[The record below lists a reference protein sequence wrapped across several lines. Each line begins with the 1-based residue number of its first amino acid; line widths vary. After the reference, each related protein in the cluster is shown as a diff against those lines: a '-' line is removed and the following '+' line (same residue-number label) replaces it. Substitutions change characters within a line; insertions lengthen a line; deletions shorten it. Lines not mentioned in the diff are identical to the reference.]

1 MKPRKADVCTL
12 PDLAKRLR
20 AFRAD
25 RTQAAVS
32 SAAGKNTATY
42 TYWESG
48 TTEPGAL
55 ALARA
60 CLFMGCTPND
70 VLLKG
75 QLGSLGEELPK
86 DVYGD
91 LVDIIQRLIELQQSA
106 SSGQPS
112 PITVFNRFLR
122 DFPRSVGA
130 RVSAPAKRS
139 RKSSDKGAAPAAD
152 SATRQSADAQNV

>member
-1 MKPRKADVCTL
+1 MKPRKTEVCTL

-75 QLGSLGEELPK
+75 HMGSLGEDLPK
-86 DVYGD
+86 EVYGD
-91 LVDIIQRLIELQQSA
+91 LVDIIQRLIELQQIA
-106 SSGQPS
+106 PSGQPS
-112 PITVFNRFLR
+112 PISIFNRFLR
-122 DFPRSVGA
+122 DFPRSTGA
-130 RVSAPAKRS
+130 RVAHTPKRS
-139 RKSSDKGAAPAAD
+139 RKTSDKSAAPAAD
-152 SATRQSADAQNV
+152 SSPA

>member
-1 MKPRKADVCTL
+1 MKPRKSEVCTL
-12 PDLAKRLR
+12 PELAKRLR
-20 AFRAD
+20 AFRGD

-75 QLGSLGEELPK
+75 HLSSLGEDLPK

-91 LVDIIQRLIELQQSA
+91 LVDVIQKLIELQATAQP
-106 SSGQPS
+106 GQPS
-112 PITVFNRFLR
+112 PVTIFNRFLR

-130 RVSAPAKRS
+130 RVSSGTPKRTRAP
-139 RKSSDKGAAPAAD
+139 KGAAPVD
-152 SATRQSADAQNV
+152 ETATKQSAEPAV